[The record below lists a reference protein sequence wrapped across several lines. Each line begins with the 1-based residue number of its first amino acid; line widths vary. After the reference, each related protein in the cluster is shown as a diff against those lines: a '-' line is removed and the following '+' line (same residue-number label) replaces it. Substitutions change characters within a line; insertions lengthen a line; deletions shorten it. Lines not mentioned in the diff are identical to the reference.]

1 MPSNRAAYLTSA
13 KAQPLEVKSAPYPK
27 PGGSEI
33 VIKNRAVAIN
43 PLDHIK
49 QSMGNLLFDWVKYP
63 AILGSDVA
71 GEVVEVGKDVA
82 ARFKVG
88 DRVVGHSIGMAK
100 KHNFASHCGFQE
112 YTVLLSH
119 MASHIPDTVSYEDAA
134 VIPLGLS
141 TAACGLFQNDQLALQ
156 LPTVPN
162 AKPTGKT
169 LLVWGGS
176 TSVGCNAIQL
186 AVAAG
191 YEVIATASP
200 RNFELVKRLGAVQVF
215 DYKSPTVVEDIRTA
229 FKGRTTAGAMSIG
242 QGAAEKCLDILA
254 SCKKGNKFLSMASY
268 PFPATPPERF
278 VVPQIAFHY
287 VMSMIY
293 LWFKAQR
300 HGIQSK
306 FIFGDTLVDNEIGP
320 AMYEHFLPE
329 ALAEG
334 SFTAAPKSE
343 VVGHGL
349 ESIQQAMDVHKKGV
363 SAKKIV
369 VTLGAQ

>member
-13 KAQPLEVKSAPYPK
+13 KSTPLQVKSVPYTK
-27 PGGSEI
+27 PDALEI
-33 VIKNRAVAIN
+33 VIKSHAAAIN

-49 QSMGNLLFDWVKYP
+49 QSMGDLLFNWVSYP

-82 ARFKVG
+82 RFKVG
-88 DRVVGHSIGMAK
+88 DRVVGHAIGLAK
-100 KHNFASHCGFQE
+100 KHNFASHCGFQK
-112 YTVLLSH
+112 YTVLLTH
-119 MASHIPDTVSYEDAA
+119 MASHIPATIPYVDAA

-141 TAACGLFQNDQLALQ
+141 TAACGLFQTDQLAMQ
-156 LPTVPN
+156 LPSVPA

-186 AVAAG
+186 AIAAG
-191 YEVIATASP
+191 YEVITTASP
-200 RNFELVKRLGAVQVF
+200 RNFELVKRLGVAEAF
-215 DYKSPTVVEDIRTA
+215 DYRSPTVVEDIKKA
-229 FKGRTTAGAMSIG
+229 IKGRISAGALSIG
-242 QGAAEKCLDILA
+242 QGAAEKCLDILTT
-254 SCKKGNKFLSMASY
+254 CRGNKFLSMASY
-268 PFPATPPERF
+268 PFPQTPPERF

-287 VMSMIY
+287 ITSLIF
-293 LWFKAQR
+293 LWIKARR
-300 HGIQSK
+300 HGIRRK

-329 ALAEG
+329 ALAAR
-334 SFTAAPKSE
+334 SFVAAPKSE

-349 ESIQQAMDVHKKGV
+349 ESIQHAMDLHKKGV

-369 VTLGAQ
+369 VTL